1 MKPNTTFDARKWR
14 QRRRAMNQAKHRNRV
29 TSGFDI
35 TIPSASMSV
44 TCASK
49 VLSIARRELFAY
61 LDSACWLSRGPGGW
75 FGCTEAVGQGWVV
88 MRRKTIGY
96 RRYAF
101 QALITPL
108 GLEEL
113 AKRLMPLEQ

>member
-1 MKPNTTFDARKWR
+1 MIPNITFDARKWR
-14 QRRRAMNQAKHRNRV
+14 QRRRAQAKHRNRV

-44 TCASK
+44 TSASK
-49 VLSIARRELFAY
+49 ALSIARRELFAY
-61 LDSACWLSRGPGGW
+61 LDSACWLSRGPEGW
-75 FGCTEAVGQGWVV
+75 FGCPEAIDRGWVI

-101 QALITPL
+101 QAIITPL

-113 AKRLMPLEQ
+113 AKRLMLL